1 MGTGGEES
9 GESGDA
15 KGLWRERELQS
26 REVKKGRRG
35 ACLRA
40 EGAPWA
46 ALVAEARRRVAV
58 DTSDLRLLTVAVA
71 RGAAG
76 APLLGGILLDHC
88 HGRADHQDKEHHRGF
103 VVVVTVVGSIT
114 VGNGC
119 A

>member
-1 MGTGGEES
+1 MGRAGTQGGSVVAVAKE
-9 GESGDA
+9 GEG
-15 KGLWRERELQS
+15 
-26 REVKKGRRG
+26 RG
-35 ACLRA
+35 ARLRA

-114 VGNGC
+114 V
-119 A
+119 